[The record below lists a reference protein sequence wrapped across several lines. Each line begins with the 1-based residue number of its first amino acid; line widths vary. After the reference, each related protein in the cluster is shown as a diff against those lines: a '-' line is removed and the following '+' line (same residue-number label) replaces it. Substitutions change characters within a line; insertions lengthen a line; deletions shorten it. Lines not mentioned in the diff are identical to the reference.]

1 MPRPQPQIPQQ
12 KVNMKKSLTRLA
24 RYLKNYS
31 PIIIISLVLFA
42 LNTVFRIVG
51 PNELAKMTNILE
63 KAIPQFEN
71 GVMVSVGKAFE
82 LSQIWN
88 IAKLLIILYVLG
100 AVFTYIANIL
110 LEISLR
116 SF

>member
-63 KAIPQFEN
+63 KMEN
-71 GVMVSVGKAFE
+71 FFVQSV
-82 LSQIWN
+82 
-88 IAKLLIILYVLG
+88 
-100 AVFTYIANIL
+100 
-110 LEISLR
+110 LR
-116 SF
+116 SSSPLSFFAFLIALI